1 MKKNLLAISALALV
15 VMSSSAMAASNEV
28 TFLGAVTNTTC
39 DLTTTV
45 GGVAQPNGVVQLGT
59 VAPNAEGKTVA
70 FALKAANPAD
80 PACAALTSTDTAT
93 VSWASSSLGATGFGI
108 TSGAAADS
116 LVLVN
121 SLNAKTPGAINA
133 NTSIVDFAAD
143 KVLTDGLQFDAK
155 LKGGA
160 TIGDFKSVAS
170 FAVAYK

>member
-1 MKKNLLAISALALV
+1 MKKGIIASIIALGFIGT
-15 VMSSSAMAASNEV
+15 AAQAAQNEV
-28 TFLGAVTNTTC
+28 IFLGAVTATTC

-59 VAPNAEGKTVA
+59 VAPSTDGQAVQ

-80 PACAALTSTDTAT
+80 PACAALTNTQTAT
-93 VSWASSSLGATGFGI
+93 VNWASATLGATGFGP
-108 TSGAAADS
+108 TSGAAVDS

-121 SLNAKTPGAINA
+121 SINSKTPGAING
-133 NTSIVDFAAD
+133 NSSIVDFTAD

-160 TIGDFKSVAS
+160 TVGDFKSVAS